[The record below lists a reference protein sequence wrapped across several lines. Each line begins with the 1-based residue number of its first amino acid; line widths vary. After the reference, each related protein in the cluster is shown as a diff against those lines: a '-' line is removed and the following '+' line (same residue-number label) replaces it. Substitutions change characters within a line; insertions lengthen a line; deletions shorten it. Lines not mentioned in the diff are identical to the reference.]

1 MEFANMSG
9 LDALDE
15 IFDTAE
21 ARAVVTSVGAASEEP
36 VADVDIASWHQLA
49 LQDCG
54 NGSGEFCTRLSR
66 IHFGRVKLQ

>member
-21 ARAVVTSVGAASEEP
+21 ARAVVTAVGAASEEP
-36 VADVDIASWHQLA
+36 VADVDIASWHQIA

-54 NGSGEFCTRLSR
+54 NGSGEFCTSR

>member
-21 ARAVVTSVGAASEEP
+21 ARAVVTAVGAASEEP

-49 LQDCG
+49 LQY
-54 NGSGEFCTRLSR
+54 R
-66 IHFGRVKLQ
+66 

>member
-1 MEFANMSG
+1 MEFANMGG

-21 ARAVVTSVGAASEEP
+21 ARAVVTAVGAASEEP

-49 LQDCG
+49 LQDC
-54 NGSGEFCTRLSR
+54 
-66 IHFGRVKLQ
+66 

>member
-1 MEFANMSG
+1 MEFANMGG

-15 IFDTAE
+15 IFDTAD
-21 ARAVVTSVGAASEEP
+21 AHAVGAASEEP